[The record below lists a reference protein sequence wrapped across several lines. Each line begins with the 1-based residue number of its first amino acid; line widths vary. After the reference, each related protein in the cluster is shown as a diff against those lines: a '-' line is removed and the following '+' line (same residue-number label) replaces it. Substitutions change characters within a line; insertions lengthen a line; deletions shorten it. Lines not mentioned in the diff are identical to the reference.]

1 MVSIRSAAE
10 ISRGISQ
17 MNEIYTGFS
26 TSIENNL
33 RDFEHM
39 GEGKRSASSANA
51 YATHARLEADKIAK
65 KVKKHTR
72 QGKLLVRALRNG
84 SAQEV
89 ESIDVNEKSVTDLK
103 SLFVDVRSANNRLEL
118 ALARAA
124 ESPAWANNRAAISYM
139 RSNALSA
146 FLDFERVIKDIVFY
160 AEHYLTDEDCD
171 FDYQPQSMA
180 FSVRDNTISHPTWV
194 KSGEDFVAWL
204 DNLTDEEINGF
215 KH

>member
-1 MVSIRSAAE
+1 MVSMRSAAD

-39 GEGKRSASSANA
+39 SEGKRSPSSANA

-72 QGKLLVRALRNG
+72 QGKLLVIALRNG
-84 SAQEV
+84 SSQEV
-89 ESIDVNEKSVTDLK
+89 ESIEVNEKSVADLK
-103 SLFVDVRSANNRLEL
+103 SLVVDVRSANNRLEL
-118 ALARAA
+118 ALTRAS

-146 FLDFERVIKDIVFY
+146 FLDFERVIKEIVFY
-160 AEHYLTDEDCD
+160 AEHYLIDEQCD
-171 FDYQPQSMA
+171 FDYVPQTMA
-180 FSVRDNTISHPTWV
+180 FSVRDNTICHPTWV
-194 KSGEDFVAWL
+194 RNGDDFVAWL
-204 DNLTDEEINGF
+204 DNLTDEEINGC